1 MLSFH
6 LHKRNEEQSL
16 VHDLGKNPVLLEHWD
31 GCNEFLIRSPL
42 HHRSRGRRGSW
53 ALSGIKRVKI
63 LVSPLPTVPCFEAFP
78 GCGGICFEV
87 CGINSQLEWEGEEG
101 EGRIGHAKWKWFINE
116 NIVLFVEGRVNFA
129 RTPLRL
135 C

>member
-1 MLSFH
+1 MENSF
-6 LHKRNEEQSL
+6 LARDPA
-16 VHDLGKNPVLLEHWD
+16 VGKPVCTLLTSKNWIPLEHRD
-31 GCNEFLIRSPL
+31 GHDQFLICSPL
-42 HHRSRGRRGSW
+42 KHQASRRAGSSAPRGN
-53 ALSGIKRVKI
+53 AGVKYSF
-63 LVSPLPTVPCFEAFP
+63 LLFPLPRVLKPFQAAV
-78 GCGGICFEV
+78 GSAL
-87 CGINSQLEWEGEEG
+87 NSQLKWEGGDG

>member
-1 MLSFH
+1 
-6 LHKRNEEQSL
+6 
-16 VHDLGKNPVLLEHWD
+16 VEHRD
-31 GCNEFLIRSPL
+31 GGSGFGIRSPL
-42 HHRSRGRRGSW
+42 RRPSPGRGGSW
-53 ALSGIKRVKI
+53 TRSGIKRAKI
-63 LVSPLPTVPCFEAFP
+63 VVPPLPTVPCVETFP